1 MACIGLPALLLTAC
15 DLLNRD
21 PPGPSRPPPEKAYRA
36 EILWEREINTSS
48 SIARP
53 LIEGQYCYYPAR
65 ENYPG
70 GDRNIVKINLEENG
84 RVEWESRGAN
94 NSTEYPQK
102 IGPYIYLLTFSGFI
116 YVYNDS
122 DGKLA
127 ATIKLETVMQNNDM
141 YYFTSAAVSGPY
153 LFWGREDGLMR
164 FDSRLIDFSKAPGAT
179 QNIAPEQI
187 WSNPPQTRIFADFI
201 LEDGTLYF
209 ITRYYIYYTSN
220 PDFAPEIPATLIALD
235 AETGDVIWEREAPHC
250 KGVEDNVLVLNG
262 DKLLVVEATFSSYDK
277 LTGVPILENIP
288 LGYERRYY
296 RHDRITLYNNRL
308 FYIGDWNLVSVDADI
323 GKPIWSVSQAD
334 IVSGNDEFSSSP
346 LVNNRQ
352 VFILHETGL
361 RVYDAVT
368 GEFIGVD
375 GSFRGKDGVQSS
387 YEVAVYKDAYIFY
400 NYRLNYVTAIRC
412 KDREEP

>member
-1 MACIGLPALLLTAC
+1 
-15 DLLNRD
+15 
-21 PPGPSRPPPEKAYRA
+21 
-36 EILWEREINTSS
+36 
-48 SIARP
+48 
-53 LIEGQYCYYPAR
+53 
-65 ENYPG
+65 
-70 GDRNIVKINLEENG
+70 
-84 RVEWESRGAN
+84 
-94 NSTEYPQK
+94 
-102 IGPYIYLLTFSGFI
+102 
-116 YVYNDS
+116 
-122 DGKLA
+122 
-127 ATIKLETVMQNNDM
+127 
-141 YYFTSAAVSGPY
+141 
-153 LFWGREDGLMR
+153 
-164 FDSRLIDFSKAPGAT
+164 
-179 QNIAPEQI
+179 
-187 WSNPPQTRIFADFI
+187 
-201 LEDGTLYF
+201 
-209 ITRYYIYYTSN
+209 
-220 PDFAPEIPATLIALD
+220 
-235 AETGDVIWEREAPHC
+235 
-250 KGVEDNVLVLNG
+250 VLVLNG

-288 LGYERRYY
+288 LGYERRHY

-361 RVYDAVT
+361 RVYDADT